1 MMKKII
7 VLLLISGLFLVTPHA
22 FATAGGYR
30 GGGNRSTRTGGN
42 FGGGNTNSHYHNTGS
57 NNYSSNSGT
66 SRMGR
71 RYSRGRIWEWLI
83 VLVGLGLYF
92 VRNKVKLPFK
102 KRDYHQEKTINDPA
116 LAQEIEEIFL
126 NVQEAWDKQDLQSL
140 SPFYGDQLYEKH
152 QKVLEKMRN
161 KGQINHT
168 RSAILDGIT
177 RYKEIKDNQFEV
189 DLYFVAIDYLVSI
202 DSGQIISGNNQYRRE
217 FKQRWTFSGQ
227 KGALRVEKMKEFK
240 I

>member
-1 MMKKII
+1 M
-7 VLLLISGLFLVTPHA
+7 
-22 FATAGGYR
+22 
-30 GGGNRSTRTGGN
+30 
-42 FGGGNTNSHYHNTGS
+42 
-57 NNYSSNSGT
+57 
-66 SRMGR
+66 
-71 RYSRGRIWEWLI
+71 
-83 VLVGLGLYF
+83 
-92 VRNKVKLPFK
+92 
-102 KRDYHQEKTINDPA
+102 
-116 LAQEIEEIFL
+116 
-126 NVQEAWDKQDLQSL
+126 
-140 SPFYGDQLYEKH
+140 YEKH

-168 RSAILDGIT
+168 RSAILDGIK

-227 KGALRVEKMKEFK
+227 KGALRVEKMREFK

>member
-1 MMKKII
+1 
-7 VLLLISGLFLVTPHA
+7 
-22 FATAGGYR
+22 
-30 GGGNRSTRTGGN
+30 
-42 FGGGNTNSHYHNTGS
+42 
-57 NNYSSNSGT
+57 
-66 SRMGR
+66 MGR

-227 KGALRVEKMKEFK
+227 KGALPVEKMREFK